1 MTDAAPPTTQD
12 LANSQYRIRDLL
24 SITLGLSLLLGAGRA
39 IGGKI
44 EQEEALLALL
54 GSASIGVAAFF
65 LRRRWVWGICLAAT
79 FVLTVIFGT
88 HSVFLRFSMGS
99 VLAAH
104 FLFAAMPVLA
114 LDVRQ
119 RRWPWAALAAGCQI
133 AAALYG
139 WDALRT
145 IAFAALSSWLL
156 AITALAWRYRQLA
169 RHRAPLRLP
178 VEKAS

>member
-1 MTDAAPPTTQD
+1 MTDLAPPIHPD

-24 SITLGLSLLLGAGRA
+24 AITLGLSLLLGAGRA

-44 EQEEALLALL
+44 ELDEALLALL

-65 LRRRWVWGICLAAT
+65 LRRRWVWGMCLAAT
-79 FVLTVIFGT
+79 FLLTVMLGT
-88 HSVFLRFSMGS
+88 HSVSLRFSMGC
-99 VLAAH
+99 VLTAH

-139 WDALRT
+139 WESLST

-156 AITALAWRYRQLA
+156 AVTALVWRYRQLT
-169 RHRAPLRLP
+169 RQRAPVRLP